1 MKPLRAWMAPVAAA
15 LLMALLAGCGEKQ
28 PRAIPKG
35 ERGYNGEAG
44 IAPLRERT
52 LNQGAGERMQD
63 SGL

>member
-1 MKPLRAWMAPVAAA
+1 MKPQHAWTAPVAAA

-28 PRAIPKG
+28 ARVMPKG

-44 IAPLRERT
+44 MAPLRDRT

-63 SGL
+63 TGL